1 MSTAA
6 IMSSVREMLM
16 VTLTLV
22 TPFLLAA
29 ILSSFVTGLVQG
41 STRINDL
48 TLSFVPRFIAVLMVL
63 YFGAS
68 WAATQMIGYIERSM
82 IAIRAVFG

>member
-6 IMSSVREMLM
+6 ILPLVREMLL

-22 TPFLLAA
+22 TPFLLIA
-29 ILSSFVTGLVQG
+29 ILSSFVVGLVQA

-48 TLSFVPRFIAVLMVL
+48 TLSFVPRFAAVLLVL
-63 YFGAS
+63 YLEAS
-68 WAATQMIGYIERSM
+68 WATVQAIGYFERSIM
-82 IAIRAVFG
+82 TIRAAFG

>member
-6 IMSSVREMLM
+6 RMLSVREMLM

-29 ILSSFVTGLVQG
+29 ILSSFVTGLVQA

-48 TLSFVPRFIAVLMVL
+48 TLSFVPRFAAVLLVL
-63 YFGAS
+63 YLEAS
-68 WAATQMIGYIERSM
+68 WATAQTIGYFERSIM
-82 IAIRAVFG
+82 TIRAAFG

>member
-6 IMSSVREMLM
+6 IMLSVREMLM

-22 TPFLLAA
+22 APFLLAA
-29 ILSSFVTGLVQG
+29 ILSSFVMGLVQA

-48 TLSFVPRFIAVLMVL
+48 TLSFVPRFITVLVVL

-68 WAATQMIGYIERSM
+68 WAAMQMIGYIERSIM
-82 IAIRAVFG
+82 AIRAVFG

>member
-6 IMSSVREMLM
+6 IMLSVREMLM

-29 ILSSFVTGLVQG
+29 ILSSFVIGLVQA
-41 STRINDL
+41 SSRINDL
-48 TLSFVPRFIAVLMVL
+48 TLSFVPRFAAVLLVL

-68 WAATQMIGYIERSM
+68 WAATQMIGYIERS
-82 IAIRAVFG
+82 ITAVRAVFG

>member
-1 MSTAA
+1 MSTSA
-6 IMSSVREMLM
+6 ILLSVREMLI

-29 ILSSFVTGLVQG
+29 ILSRFAVGLFQA

-48 TLSFVPRFIAVLMVL
+48 TLSFVPRFAAVLLVL
-63 YFGAS
+63 YLEAS
-68 WAATQMIGYIERSM
+68 WATAQTIGYFERSIM
-82 IAIRAVFG
+82 TIRAAFG